1 MYFFEICV
9 DEKVCENA
17 WKYEFRMLYQTGPY
31 SLASKRIKSRV
42 FWVSLSKILTRLM
55 WML

>member
-17 WKYEFRMLYQTGPY
+17 WKYEFRMLYQMGPY

-42 FWVSLSKILTRLM
+42 FWVSLSKNLTRLM